1 MGEYPIEEA
10 KQMITLGSVLVPLL
24 VVFGSLIVVSA
35 ALTALIA
42 IAPRL
47 TTRPLRK
54 DLDMLAAGQRRA
66 DGNVPTAV

>member
-10 KQMITLGSVLVPLL
+10 KQMITLGSALVPLL
-24 VVFGSLIVVSA
+24 VVFGSLTVLSI
-35 ALTALIA
+35 ALTALIV

-47 TTRPLRK
+47 TMRPLRK
-54 DLDMLAAGQRRA
+54 DLDMLAAGQYRT